1 MDDKTFPE
9 TFTLSD
15 GQSVSIR
22 PIRPTDA
29 PFLVQMFEHLSKRT
43 RRLRFHSYTGNLPR
57 RHIWREAI
65 ALSSL
70 DPARQ
75 AALVALN
82 QDEQVVGVARFAR
95 TTADAVEAEA
105 AIVVR
110 DDFQR
115 KGLGTH
121 LLKRLMPMARSM
133 GIERLFAWVMAE
145 NLHMLQII
153 KKANLPVRR
162 ETRSGETFVV
172 VSLPP

>member
-1 MDDKTFPE
+1 MDNTTLPE

-15 GQSVSIR
+15 GQSVNIR
-22 PIRPTDA
+22 AIRPTDA
-29 PFLVQMFEHLSKRT
+29 PFLVQMFEHLSDRT

-57 RHIWREAI
+57 RRIWREAI

-75 AALVALN
+75 AALVAIH
-82 QDEQVVGVARFAR
+82 QDDQVVGVARFSRA
-95 TTADAVEAEA
+95 TADAVEAEA

-121 LLKRLMPMARSM
+121 LLKRLLPVARSM
-133 GIERLFAWVMAE
+133 GIERLFAWVMAD

-153 KKANLPVRR
+153 EKANLPVRR
-162 ETRSGETFVV
+162 ETRSGETYVV
-172 VSLPP
+172 ITL